1 MEPAEKRER
10 MAKRERKLEAIRVVD
25 ILRDQGL
32 DLADIYGVMVDI
44 AEVLAETAAQAE
56 EIEEETR

>member
-44 AEVLAETAAQAE
+44 AEVLE